1 MAKSFN
7 PSSSVTQI
15 ALVSLLCFISL
26 FNLPQT
32 KALWLTLPSSGTK
45 CVSQEIQTH
54 VVVLADYY
62 VVADNIKGHPLPTIS
77 VKLTSPY
84 GNNLHHNENVTQ
96 GQFAFTTAESGSYV
110 ACFWMDSKNVDGTSI
125 SLDWKTGISAK
136 DWDSVAKKE
145 KIEGVELELR
155 KLDGAVEAIHQN
167 LIYLKNRESDM
178 REVSEATNGRVAWLS
193 IMSLGVCVSVS
204 VLQLW
209 YLRRYFQKKKLI

>member
-7 PSSSVTQI
+7 PCSVTQI

-77 VKLTSPY
+77 AKVCL
-84 GNNLHHNENVTQ
+84 
-96 GQFAFTTAESGSYV
+96 AYV
-110 ACFWMDSKNVDGTSI
+110 NPF
-125 SLDWKTGISAK
+125 LFLF
-136 DWDSVAKKE
+136 
-145 KIEGVELELR
+145 ELN
-155 KLDGAVEAIHQN
+155 A
-167 LIYLKNRESDM
+167 
-178 REVSEATNGRVAWLS
+178 
-193 IMSLGVCVSVS
+193 
-204 VLQLW
+204 
-209 YLRRYFQKKKLI
+209 